1 MTLARR
7 IAGVA
12 AGIGLAA
19 AFAVQA
25 QAAEPVKF
33 GICYDLSKA
42 YTFISPQ
49 VLQGARDLAT
59 LTNMKGGI
67 EGHPIE
73 MVVQD
78 HGNEPQRGI
87 ECYERLKREG
97 VMIFDMLS
105 TPVSIAVL
113 PRIMQDQ
120 NILLQSLVGRG
131 DAVDGEVFKWVFPVG
146 PTYWGQAAN
155 DIEFIRQKSGGKLEG
170 VKVAF
175 VYLDYPFG
183 QEPIGILKKLAEK
196 EGFDLQLFPV
206 PLPGNDQ
213 ATTWSQMRRFQPDWI
228 ISWMFSNAHVVASRE
243 MKRNGI
249 PISKYLSVNWL
260 NEVDIR
266 NIGPEA
272 AAGLKR
278 GTNVAGG
285 QEVPIIAEI
294 IDKVYGAGKGA
305 GDRKAIEDVYYNTG
319 VAIYSVAFEAV
330 RKAIADHGLPL
341 TAEKVKAGFESLKE
355 FDANGLLA
363 PVTVTASDHGGGGK
377 TRVET
382 WDGTKWVPETDWLSA
397 YTDVVWEKVRE
408 ESSKFAKDQAKQ

>member
-1 MTLARR
+1 MKLARR

-12 AGIGLAA
+12 AGVGLAA

-49 VLQGARDLAT
+49 VLQGAKDLAT
-59 LTNMKGGI
+59 LMNMKGGL

-97 VMIFDMLS
+97 VMIFDTLS

-131 DAVDGEVFKWVFPVG
+131 DAIDGDVFKWVFPVG

-249 PISKYLSVNWL
+249 PITKYLSVNWL
-260 NEVDIR
+260 NEIDIR

-294 IDKVYGAGKGA
+294 IEKVYGAGKGA

-330 RKAIADHGLPL
+330 RKAIADHGWPL
-341 TAEKVKAGFESLKE
+341 TPQKVKAGFESLKE

-408 ESSKFAKDQAKQ
+408 ESAKFAKDQAKQ